1 MPTMPANFRTSLYAL
16 AALAMSGVSLGA
28 PDHWILTHA
37 QTLLLGRVDP
47 IVNPGAISSHVHN
60 VVGASNFNWNPNTP
74 SEQLDAACSSVIVAD
89 DKSNYWA
96 PELYYQHANGTFSPI
111 LSGTRIYYF
120 TKGDQVRPFP
130 TGLKMISGTAAS
142 KNASDT
148 KAFGVKISCDEGEQG
163 YWLPNGTSHPGGCST
178 IAMATYFP
186 SCGLESGDL
195 DSDDHFSHMAWP
207 QSYNGSILVNDPNG
221 QYCPD
226 SHPIKY
232 PTIFAQFNYYLD
244 DNQPWRNDEC
254 TLVLSNGDCSGNT
267 YHADFFNGW
276 EPDVLQ
282 AAITECGDGN
292 GVDDDLM
299 ACAPLAKSTNE
310 SATWDCRLQGPI
322 PAEDVGLW
330 RPIDQLPGCNPLWKS
345 NVATKPTCES
355 TADPNMVGA
364 NVYFE
369 NLKYRMHIPMA
380 MPSIRNASELEGLI
394 PGLGN
399 IGDSKLRAWRSD
411 GVDQAEI
418 TVGTWEEIEAAEAG
432 ESNSSSSST
441 SENETITSFSA
452 AVSASA
458 TSEQSGNGI
467 IAVVT
472 ASNTSEN
479 TFSVNGDS
487 STVASSSQS
496 TASSVTTS
504 PSGKTCK
511 RRKHGLTARD
521 SVKNHLHK
529 SRLRRQ
535 F

>member
-1 MPTMPANFRTSLYAL
+1 MPTTLRIPLYAL
-16 AALAMSGVSLGA
+16 AALAMSGISLGA

-60 VVGASNFNWNPNTP
+60 VVGASNFNWSPNTP

-96 PELYYQHANGTFSPI
+96 PELYYQHVNGTFSPI
-111 LSGTRIYYF
+111 LSATRIYYF
-120 TKGDQVRPFP
+120 TKGNKVKPFP
-130 TGLKMISGTAAS
+130 TGLKMISGSAVS
-142 KNASDT
+142 KNLLDT
-148 KAFGVKISCDEGEQG
+148 KAFGVRISCDEEEAGH
-163 YWLPNGTSHPGGCST
+163 WLPNGTSHPGGCST

-195 DSDDHFSHMAWP
+195 DSDDHFSHMTWP
-207 QSYNGSILVNDPNG
+207 QSYNGSVLVNDPNG

-292 GVDDDLM
+292 GVGDNLM

-330 RPIDQLPGCNPLWKS
+330 RPIDQIPGCNPLWKS
-345 NVATKPTCES
+345 DVATKPTCES
-355 TADPNMVGA
+355 TAGPAMVGA

-369 NLKYRMHIPMA
+369 NLKYRMHIPMT
-380 MPSIRNASELEGLI
+380 MSSIHNTSELEGLI

-399 IGDSKLRAWRSD
+399 NGDSKLHAWGSD
-411 GVDQAEI
+411 GVDRAEM
-418 TVGTWEEIEAAEAG
+418 TVGTWEEIEAAEVG
-432 ESNSSSSST
+432 ESNSSSSVTNT
-441 SENETITSFSA
+441 SETATSVSA
-452 AVSASA
+452 AVSAVT
-458 TSEQSGNGI
+458 TSRPNGNGI
-467 IAVVT
+467 VAVAT
-472 ASNTSEN
+472 ATNTSEN
-479 TFSVNGDS
+479 SPSVDVNS
-487 STVASSSQS
+487 STVASASHSA
-496 TASSVTTS
+496 ASSVTTS
-504 PSGKTCK
+504 SSGKTCK
-511 RRKHGLTARD
+511 RRKRGLTARD
-521 SVKNHLHK
+521 SVKSHFHK
-529 SRLRRQ
+529 SRLHRQ
-535 F
+535 L